1 MRRGILLLA
10 CLVASLGGMA
20 RAQVPAVVAGPRP
33 EARVVDETGRLSA
46 EERAEIARLAES
58 IHATT
63 RADLV
68 VVVIPTTA
76 GAPPRRFA
84 TDLFNRWQLGHAAR
98 NDGILLFVA
107 LDDRRSEIVL
117 GDGLDTPAT
126 RAAAQ
131 RIMDGTM
138 IPLFRQGRPGQA
150 VLEGAKGAVTGIVGV
165 SPEEA
170 APPDLPP
177 VPAVT
182 PGEVVE
188 RRPEPILEPLLI
200 DAPPPEPSASLGG
213 GGAEDRPAG
222 GQGGAAPTPRA
233 AAVADA
239 AAPRAWE
246 PLPAAGGH
254 GEVARGAGGEP
265 IAGFVVLL
273 LVGGGVTAAGT
284 WILRSLWRAR
294 WRDCP
299 DCDTP
304 MIRLGEL
311 EDDARLEPAEKCEEH
326 LGSADYRVWTCP
338 VCPAAEKVRY
348 GRFFTRY
355 AKCPRCR
362 AVTKSTT
369 VSRIR
374 SATTYREGLE
384 RIDERCLHCGW
395 EKTSERVIP
404 RVPQASSIDWSVG
417 SGSSGGGFSGGGFS
431 GGGGGFSGGGHSSGG
446 GASGSW

>member
-10 CLVASLGGMA
+10 CVVAAIAGSAL
-20 RAQVPAVVAGPRP
+20 AQVPAVVSGPRP
-33 EARVVDETGRLSA
+33 AARVVDETGRLAA
-46 EERAEIARLAES
+46 EERGEIARLAEA

-76 GAPPRRFA
+76 GAPTRRFA

-107 LDDRRSEIVL
+107 LDDRRSEIIL

-138 IPLFRQGRPGQA
+138 IPLFRQGRPGRA

-177 VPAVT
+177 VPAAV
-182 PGEVVE
+182 PGEAVE
-188 RRPEPILEPLLI
+188 RRAEPILEPLMV
-200 DAPPPEPSASLGG
+200 DAPAPEPSASLE
-213 GGAEDRPAG
+213 GAGDADPPAG
-222 GQGGAAPTPRA
+222 GPGGAAPKRA
-233 AAVADA
+233 AAVEDA
-239 AAPRAWE
+239 PAPRVWQ

-254 GEVARGAGGEP
+254 GQVARGAGGEP
-265 IAGFVVLL
+265 IAGMVMLL
-273 LVGGGVTAAGT
+273 LLGGGVTAAGT
-284 WILRSLWRAR
+284 WMLRSLWRR
-294 WRDCP
+294 RYRDCP

-311 EDDARLEPAEKCEEH
+311 EEDARLEPAEKCEEH
-326 LGSADYRVWTCP
+326 VGSADYRVWTCP
-338 VCPAAEKVRY
+338 ACPAAEKVRY

-395 EKTSERVIP
+395 EKTSERVISRIP
-404 RVPQASSIDWSVG
+404 ESSSIDWSVG
-417 SGSSGGGFSGGGFS
+417 SGSSGGGFSGGGS
-431 GGGGGFSGGGHSSGG
+431 SGGGFSGGGHSSGG